1 MDDVSPLPSTTE
13 KWSKY
18 ILVQMLLLADIFK
31 VFVINV
37 PFVKYMLK
45 ILNIYFS
52 FALFLFPFGLTLK

>member
-1 MDDVSPLPSTTE
+1 MLPY
-13 KWSKY
+13 KY
-18 ILVQMLLLADIFK
+18 VISNKVKEVLFLADIFI

-52 FALFLFPFGLTLK
+52 FALFLFYFGLTLK